1 MGGCW
6 QPSGVVV
13 QVLGVVASNEERL
26 VTPTLS
32 AATSTSTGF
41 TFTITNYSALNT
53 YVVSTTAGSV
63 SESSGTVTQAGL
75 GYSTSATVSVYATRT
90 GYSNSDTVTRTG
102 TSSAAP
108 CVPAGCTPPCG
119 SYAYSYT
126 TTCATGQGG
135 AQVPG
140 SCGSPGC
147 TSGCR
152 YYNLD
157 WYVYSA
163 QTCYDNCGV
172 PTTATCATFSAQ
184 SVNATCCA

>member
-6 QPSGVVV
+6 QPDGLVM
-13 QVLGVVASNEERL
+13 QVLGAVAL
-26 VTPTLS
+26 VADQLPVPTLGT
-32 AATSTSTGF
+32 ATATSTGF
-41 TFTITNYSALNT
+41 TFSITNYSALNT
-53 YVVSTTAGSV
+53 YVVTTTAGTASQT
-63 SESSGTVTQAGL
+63 SGTVTQAGL
-75 GYSTSATVSVYATRT
+75 GYSTSATVSVYATRA
-90 GYSNSDTVTRTG
+90 GFSNSDVATRAG

-119 SYAYSYT
+119 AYTYSYT

-135 AQVPG
+135 AQVAG

-147 TSGCR
+147 LGGCR

-163 QTCYDNCGV
+163 QTCYDNCGQ

-184 SVNATCCA
+184 SVNGTCC

>member
-1 MGGCW
+1 M
-6 QPSGVVV
+6 QILS
-13 QVLGVVASNEERL
+13 VASGSEKLDE
-26 VTPTLS
+26 PIFS

-41 TFTITNYSALNT
+41 TFTITNYNALNT
-53 YVVSTTAGSV
+53 YTATTTAGTASV
-63 SESSGTVTQAGL
+63 STSTVTQAGL
-75 GYSTSATVSVYATRT
+75 GYSTSSTVTVTATRAGFT
-90 GYSNSDTVTRTG
+90 SSFATKSG

-119 SYAYSYT
+119 PYAYSYT

-135 AQVPG
+135 AQVAG
-140 SCGSPGC
+140 SCGAPGC
-147 TSGCR
+147 NSGCR

-184 SVNATCCA
+184 STNATCCV